1 MYNIDYTT
9 ARVLME
15 AKLLD
20 AESGRRALRGHPI
33 AAGFRRRPI
42 GPFTTV
48 YRPAARRPE
57 GGH

>member
-1 MYNIDYTT
+1 MYIIDYNT

-20 AESGRRALRGHPI
+20 AESGRPALRGHPA

-42 GPFTTV
+42 GPFATV
-48 YRPAARRPE
+48 YNPAARRPK